1 MTHTWTA
8 KGRTSGRLRRRVMSA
23 TVVGAMAAAL
33 LTGPAL
39 AGKPVKDPPPPES
52 TTTFKSVETAGGYL
66 ASGASLDL
74 AVPAGVVAGDLLV
87 AQVAY
92 NANGD
97 IAVPDG
103 WNVIDVV
110 SHPTRPIM
118 QGLYW
123 RAATDDEPVLY
134 GFTLT
139 SGKSDTAA
147 GAIAAYTGIDL
158 ADPID
163 AVGGQTSGASTQVVA
178 PSITTTV
185 ADATV
190 IGFFTARDNGSFT
203 PPASAVEQWDVS
215 SEAGVGAIGETIAAG
230 ADEVVATIGS
240 TGTRTAIASASD
252 GGIGHLLALKPA
264 ATTSGGAE
272 TFVQWEDASALDGL
286 PPGQYSGSMEW
297 ITNQIT
303 GANRFWNAGY
313 DGSGIDVALIDTGVV
328 PVDGLTWPGK
338 VINGPD
344 LSFESQ
350 ADNLRHLDTYGH
362 GTHLAGIIA
371 GRDDA
376 DSQFSGMAPGARI
389 VNVKVAD
396 SGGAVDVSQVI
407 AAIDWTVQH
416 RYDNDM
422 DIRVITLAY
431 GTDSAQPY
439 QIDPLSDAVERAWE
453 AGIVVVVAAGN
464 DGNSAPLRNPAV
476 DPFVIAVGAAEND
489 SSQISGVASFSNCG
503 TSNRFVDLV
512 APGRSILSLRSPG
525 SSADQQYPQAAVSG
539 GYFLGSGTSQAAA
552 VVAGGVALLLDQRPE
567 LNPDQVKGLLMD
579 NADFVQGADFTCQG
593 EGSLNLQAVEKARTP
608 KASSVDQTFEA
619 SDGSGSLEAAR
630 GTNHV
635 YDEGIALE
643 GEFDIMSSPWTGY
656 CTPDATCVE
665 TLWDGG
671 DFNGATW
678 SGATWSGATWSGA
691 RGRARRGRA
700 RRGRARRGRAR
711 PGVASCG
718 RAPPGRAR
726 RGRARRGRARRGR
739 APPGA
744 GTSGRER
751 REAHRPNF
759 PAPVRG
765 RRHARR
771 YVCRRR
777 RRLHDGLGQEFEALD
792 VGRLDRTGPGQR
804 QGPRQHDDR
813 VDDDHD
819 RRVRCHRGH
828 RHRVVR
834 RDDAGDG

>member
-1 MTHTWTA
+1 MRQAGDEGTEAWLNESSRTRYGMGEHQMMTSSTA
-8 KGRTSGRLRRRVMSA
+8 RGRTLERLRRRLISA
-23 TVVGAMAAAL
+23 TVVGAMAAAAV
-33 LTGPAL
+33 LTGPAF
-39 AGKPVKDPPPPES
+39 AGKPTNDPPPPES
-52 TTTFKSVETAGGYL
+52 TATFKSVETAGGYL

-74 AVPAGVVAGDLLV
+74 AVPDGVVAGDFLV

-97 IAVPDG
+97 IAEPDG

-123 RAATDDEPVLY
+123 RAVTDHEPGY
-134 GFTLT
+134 FSFALT

-147 GAIAAYTGIDL
+147 GAIAAYSGIDL
-158 ADPID
+158 MDPID
-163 AVGGQTSGASTQVVA
+163 AVGGQTSGGSNEVVA

-190 IGFFTARDNGSFT
+190 IGFFTARDDGSFT
-203 PPASAVEQWDVS
+203 PPENTIERWDVS
-215 SEAGVGAIGETIAAG
+215 SAAGVGAIGETIAAG
-230 ADEVVATIGS
+230 TDEIVATAGS
-240 TGTRTAIASASD
+240 TGTRTAVASASD

-264 ATTSGGAE
+264 TTSSGGDD
-272 TFVQWEDASALDGL
+272 TYVQWEDASALVGL

-313 DGSGIDVALIDTGVV
+313 DGSGVDVALIDTGVV
-328 PVDGLTWPGK
+328 PVDGLSWPGK
-338 VINGPD
+338 IINGPD

-350 ADNLRHLDTYGH
+350 ADNLRHLDAYGH

-389 VNVKVAD
+389 VNLKVAD
-396 SGGAVDVSQVI
+396 SSGAVDVSQVI

-416 RYDNDM
+416 RHDNDM

-431 GTDSAQPY
+431 GTDSTQPY
-439 QIDPLSDAVERAWE
+439 QVDPLSDAVERAWE

-489 SSQISGVASFSNCG
+489 SSQISGIASFSNCG
-503 TSNRFVDLV
+503 TSNRFVDVV

-525 SSADQQYPQAAVSG
+525 SYADQQYPQAATPG

-579 NADFVQGADFTCQG
+579 NADNIQGADFTCQG
-593 EGSLNLQAVEKARTP
+593 AGSLNLQAIEKAHTP
-608 KASSVDQTFEA
+608 KASSVDQTFEV
-619 SDGSGSLEAAR
+619 SDGTGSLEAAR

-635 YDEGIALE
+635 YDKGIALE
-643 GEFDIMSSPWTGY
+643 GDFDIMSSPWTGY
-656 CTPDATCVE
+656 CTSDGATCVE

-671 DFNGATW
+671 NFNGASW
-678 SGATWSGATWSGA
+678 SGASWSGASWSGA
-691 RGRARRGRA
+691 SWSG
-700 RRGRARRGRAR
+700 
-711 PGVASCG
+711 ASWS
-718 RAPPGRAR
+718 
-726 RGRARRGRARRGR
+726 
-739 APPGA
+739 GA
-744 GTSGRER
+744 SWSGASWSSKSWSGASWSGASWSSAFSSES
-751 REAHRPNF
+751 NWS
-759 PAPVRG
+759 G
-765 RRHARR
+765 SSWS
-771 YVCRRR
+771 
-777 RRLHDGLGQEFEALD
+777 
-792 VGRLDRTGPGQR
+792 
-804 QGPRQHDDR
+804 
-813 VDDDHD
+813 
-819 RRVRCHRGH
+819 
-828 RHRVVR
+828 
-834 RDDAGDG
+834 